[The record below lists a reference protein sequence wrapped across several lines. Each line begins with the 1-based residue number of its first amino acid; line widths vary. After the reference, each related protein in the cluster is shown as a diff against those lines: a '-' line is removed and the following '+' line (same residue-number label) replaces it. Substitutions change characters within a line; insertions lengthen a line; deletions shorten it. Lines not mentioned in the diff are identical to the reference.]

1 MKELA
6 EFKNGFNKNC
16 FPRWNLTAE
25 YNGKRYFVTSHKNV
39 MLIEKIAFDFIEK
52 YSDVR
57 FFINDIWG
65 STSIN
70 GTMKELR
77 KELKNE

>member
-1 MKELA
+1 MKELS
-6 EFKNGFNKNC
+6 EFKNGFSKDC
-16 FPRWNLTAE
+16 FPRWHLTAE
-25 YNGKRYFVTSHKNV
+25 YNGKRYFVTSHKDV

-52 YSDVR
+52 YLDVR
-57 FFINDIWG
+57 FFINDVWD

-77 KELKNE
+77 KELK